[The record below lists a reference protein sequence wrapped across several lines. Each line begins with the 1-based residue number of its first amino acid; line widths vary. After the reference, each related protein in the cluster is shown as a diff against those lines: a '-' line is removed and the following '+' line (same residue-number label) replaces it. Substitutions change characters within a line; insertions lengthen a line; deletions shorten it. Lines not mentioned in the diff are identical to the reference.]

1 MSSNGFVP
9 LSAIEARV
17 LAVMVE
23 KRHTVPDTYPLSLL
37 ALTSGCN
44 QRTSRDP
51 VMDLTEAQV
60 QAALDVLR
68 PRSLVIESSGGRVMR
83 YSENMGRVLGL
94 PRESVALLAVLMLR
108 GPQTAAELRAHSERL
123 HRFSDVSS
131 VEAYLEELAN
141 AAPQPFVSRLPVQP
155 GSREGRWA
163 HALTERTNADLAT
176 GMRSSVGT
184 VQPMTAPVAS
194 VLGDAAADSQQTAWL
209 ARMDRLEQRIEAL
222 EAELRQWRT
231 GEPR

>member
-60 QAALDVLR
+60 QAAIDVLR

-131 VEAYLEELAN
+131 VEAYLEELAT

-176 GMRSSVGT
+176 GMRDTGGSV
-184 VQPMTAPVAS
+184 QSMTAPVARA
-194 VLGDAAADSQQTAWL
+194 LGDAAADPQQTAWL

-231 GEPR
+231 GEAR

>member
-1 MSSNGFVP
+1 MSFTGFVP
-9 LSAIEARV
+9 LTAIEARV

-51 VMDLTEAQV
+51 VMDLTEGQV
-60 QAALDVLR
+60 QAAIDVLR

-94 PRESVALLAVLMLR
+94 PRESVALLAILMLR

-141 AAPQPFVSRLPVQP
+141 ATPQPFVERLPVQP

-163 HALTERTNADLAT
+163 QTLTERTLAASTT
-176 GMRSSVGT
+176 GPRITVGG
-184 VQPMTAPVAS
+184 VQPMAAP
-194 VLGDAAADSQQTAWL
+194 LAAALVDEAVGPQQQTQWM
-209 ARMDRLEQRIEAL
+209 ARMDRLERRIEAL
-222 EAELRQWRT
+222 EAELHQRRT
-231 GEPR
+231 GET

>member
-1 MSSNGFVP
+1 MSSTGFVP
-9 LSAIEARV
+9 LTAIEARV

-51 VMDLTEAQV
+51 VMDLTEGQV
-60 QAALDVLR
+60 QAAIDVLR

-141 AAPQPFVSRLPVQP
+141 ATPQSFVSRLPVQP

-163 HALTERTNADLAT
+163 HALTERTLAESLT
-176 GMRSSVGT
+176 GARMTGG
-184 VQPMTAPVAS
+184 VQPMTAPVAPA
-194 VLGDAAADSQQTAWL
+194 VVDADVVPQQAQWM

-222 EAELRQWRT
+222 EAELSQWRT
-231 GEPR
+231 GVTR